1 VLVVE
6 DEPQMRQV
14 LAWALEDEG
23 LPVQTASDGSEALE
37 VAQAQRPALVVL
49 DMGLPIVDGYGVA
62 SGLRTTYGQEV
73 PILVVTADG
82 RAAEKARRVGAYSY
96 LSKPFDLS
104 DFVDAVRRGLSET

>member
-14 LAWALEDEG
+14 LEWALEDEG
-23 LPVQTASDGSEALE
+23 LPVETASDGSEALK

-49 DMGLPIVDGYGVA
+49 DMGLPIIDGYGVA
-62 SGLRTTYGQEV
+62 SGLRTTYGQDV

-104 DFVDAVRRGLSET
+104 DFVDAVRRGLSAR